1 MTIELDDWHQILSR
15 VSGELVRGEQRVTTD
30 ELITVH
36 LRVRK
41 TDRAY
46 RHLRN
51 IMRELGWNGP
61 KLMRWGKQCLS
72 GYWRHP
78 IVGAP
83 QPYSPEHH
91 PALARLVP
99 ARADRRVAVDGTVLE
114 GGVPREMANELE
126 EVTRLALKKLS
137 QILQLPTDRT
147 DGNILRAQTS
157 AAGIAINAQLRADEA
172 TLRAKTEG
180 DTLDRLLRAI
190 AEEKRRQAGIE
201 RKESDT
207 GDRQR

>member
-78 IVGAP
+78 TVGAP
-83 QPYSPEHH
+83 QPCEEP
-91 PALARLVP
+91 ARLVP
-99 ARADRRVAVDGTVLE
+99 ARADLALAVKGSSDGELA
-114 GGVPREMANELE
+114 RELE
-126 EVTRLALKKLS
+126 DVTRLGLQKVG
-137 QILQLPTDRT
+137 QILRLPTDRH
-147 DGNILRAQTS
+147 DGNILRAQVT
-157 AAGIAINAQLRADEA
+157 AASIAVNAQLRADEA
-172 TLRAKTEG
+172 RLRAKSEG
-180 DTLDRLLRAI
+180 DVLGRLLKAI
-190 AEEKRRQAGIE
+190 EAEKRRQAE
-201 RKESDT
+201 KAVDA
-207 GDRQR
+207 D